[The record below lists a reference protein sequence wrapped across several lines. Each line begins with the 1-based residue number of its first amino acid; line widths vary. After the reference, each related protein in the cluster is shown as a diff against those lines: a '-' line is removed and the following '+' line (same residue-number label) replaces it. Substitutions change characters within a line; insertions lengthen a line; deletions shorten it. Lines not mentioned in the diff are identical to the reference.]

1 MGILAYHPEKVGSR
15 LAEVKTASGS
25 QKLLDQHLMVQ
36 TAVARTEKTE
46 RVTENCD
53 ASGRF
58 LTPQQVIS
66 LDEVFK

>member
-36 TAVARTEKTE
+36 TAVARTET
-46 RVTENCD
+46 C
-53 ASGRF
+53 
-58 LTPQQVIS
+58 
-66 LDEVFK
+66 